1 MTTAALL
8 RSRAER
14 EADAFPGLMASADHL
29 ASAVLLGMHGRRR
42 AGMGD
47 EFWQHR
53 PAMPG
58 DTARQI
64 DWRRSARSD
73 AQFVQ
78 EKEWQAAQSVLIWV
92 DRARSMDFA
101 SDARLPAKGARAR
114 LLGLAAAILLNRG
127 GERVALAEPGAHP
140 RHGEAQL
147 HRIARSLAARE
158 DALEDGIE
166 GVREYGLP
174 DTAGLP
180 AHARGLFLS
189 DFLGDLD
196 ALEAALG
203 AAADRGIR
211 GAMVQILDP
220 QEEAFPFQGR
230 TVFESMGRSLRHET
244 LKAGDLRD
252 RYLDRLAARKAAL
265 QALAQ
270 DTGWQFHCHHT
281 DQPASAAL
289 LWIFGALEHRRGC

>member
-1 MTTAALL
+1 MTDAALL
-8 RSRAER
+8 RSRAES
-14 EADAFPGLMASADHL
+14 EAEALPGLMASAEHL
-29 ASAVLLGMHGRRR
+29 ASAVHLGVHGRRR

-92 DRARSMDFA
+92 DRARAMGFA
-101 SDARLPAKGARAR
+101 SDAGLPTKGARAR

-127 GERVALAEPGAHP
+127 GERVALAAPGAHP
-140 RHGEAQL
+140 RHGQAQL
-147 HRIARSLAARE
+147 HRIAR
-158 DALEDGIE
+158 ALVAPDSDD
-166 GVREYGLP
+166 EYGLP

-180 AHARGLFLS
+180 GHARGLFLS
-189 DFLGDLD
+189 DFLGDM
-196 ALEAALG
+196 AGFEAALG

-211 GAMVQILDP
+211 GALVQILDP
-220 QEEAFPFQGR
+220 QEEAFPFRGR
-230 TVFESMGRSLRHET
+230 TVFESMGRALRHET
-244 LKAGDLRD
+244 LKAADLRD

-265 QALAQ
+265 RALAR